1 MILIKDT
8 RILTA
13 KGLVE
18 GDLLV
23 DEDKIAS
30 VGLKDKSLKDKSDIV
45 IDGRGK
51 AVVPGL
57 FNTHT
62 HAAMTLFRSFADDML
77 LHEWLETKIWPLEAK
92 LDEEAVYWGTKLAC
106 IEMLKSGTVFFND
119 MYFFPPVIAKAA
131 EECGIRA
138 CISAAFFDFFNPD
151 LLEENI
157 KKAVRDLKE
166 LERYSV
172 LKAIGPHAVYT
183 VSLDGLKRAAELAEE
198 MDIFIHF
205 HLAETEREVLDFR
218 KQHGKPIVKA
228 LDEIGFLSSRLMAAH
243 SVWLES
249 GEIELLAK
257 RGVSVA
263 HCPASNMKLCVGKAI
278 DYAEMKKAGVN
289 FTIGT
294 DGAASN
300 NNLDMLEEMKFAAL
314 LQKFYYGNPTL
325 MKAEEVFEAA
335 TTNAAKAFGL
345 KSGIIAEGYLA
356 DLVVINLS
364 HPYMQPS
371 HNIVADLVYSA
382 SSGCVDTVIVDGK
395 IVVENGAFMGDRE
408 EERKII
414 ERAAEVARKL
424 TDSA

>member
-1 MILIKDT
+1 
-8 RILTA
+8 
-13 KGLVE
+13 
-18 GDLLV
+18 
-23 DEDKIAS
+23 
-30 VGLKDKSLKDKSDIV
+30 
-45 IDGRGK
+45 
-51 AVVPGL
+51 
-57 FNTHT
+57 
-62 HAAMTLFRSFADDML
+62 
-77 LHEWLETKIWPLEAK
+77 
-92 LDEEAVYWGTKLAC
+92 
-106 IEMLKSGTVFFND
+106 
-119 MYFFPPVIAKAA
+119 
-131 EECGIRA
+131 
-138 CISAAFFDFFNPD
+138 
-151 LLEENI
+151 
-157 KKAVRDLKE
+157 
-166 LERYSV
+166 
-172 LKAIGPHAVYT
+172 
-183 VSLDGLKRAAELAEE
+183 
-198 MDIFIHF
+198 
-205 HLAETEREVLDFR
+205 
-218 KQHGKPIVKA
+218 
-228 LDEIGFLSSRLMAAH
+228 
-243 SVWLES
+243 
-249 GEIELLAK
+249 
-257 RGVSVA
+257 
-263 HCPASNMKLCVGKAI
+263 MKLCVGKAI

-335 TTNAAKAFGL
+335 TTNAARAFGL